1 MKMKELNYKGMLNV
15 EFNWNVKKYVITRG
29 KEAPGPRR
37 QRANI
42 TFGFVKI
49 VTKIAREINTVFT
62 FKIRILKYRS

>member
-29 KEAPGPRR
+29 KEAPADR
-37 QRANI
+37 
-42 TFGFVKI
+42 FVKI
-49 VTKIAREINTVFT
+49 VTKIARKINTVFT